1 MLTFLI
7 LAKVKKIRKEKDKET
22 GKDKDKEDICSPL
35 KTTTPIEIIPK
46 IDEML

>member
-7 LAKVKKIRKEKDKET
+7 LAKVKKIRKEKEKDKET
-22 GKDKDKEDICSPL
+22 DKDKEDIYSQL
-35 KTTTPIEIIPK
+35 KTTTLIEIIPK

>member
-7 LAKVKKIRKEKDKET
+7 LAKVKKIKKEKDKET
-22 GKDKDKEDICSPL
+22 DKDKEDICSPL